1 MSVKQ
6 QIESIPNKWRDIII
20 SYPGIEIICQEIDT
34 IYSEYQQKKSE
45 EEVVLNIF
53 PEKKN
58 IFRCFHYQ
66 PPEAIK
72 VVMIGQ
78 DPYHGEGQATGLC
91 FGVNSEC
98 KIPPSLRNIN
108 KELINDIGHGISD
121 STLENWAKQGVLL
134 INSALTVREHC
145 PASHAKIWKLFTEY
159 IFTYLNLHTENKIF
173 VAWGAFA
180 YNCLFNKKQ
189 TLDTEK
195 HKLIVSSHP
204 SPLSANKQFK
214 TFRKFVDSKPFTA
227 INKTLTE
234 MEIQVILW

>member
-6 QIESIPNKWRDIII
+6 QIESIPNKWR
-20 SYPGIEIICQEIDT
+20 EIIMSFPDIGIICKEIET
-34 IYSEYQQKKSE
+34 LYSDFQQQNSE
-45 EEVVLNIF
+45 DEVVLKTF
-53 PEKKN
+53 PQKEN
-58 IFRCFHYQ
+58 IFRCFFYQ

-72 VVMIGQ
+72 VVIIGQ
-78 DPYHGEGQATGLC
+78 DPYHSEGQATGLC
-91 FGVNSEC
+91 FGVNSHC

-145 PASHAKIWKLFTEY
+145 PASHAKMWKSFTEY
-159 IFTYLNLHTENKIF
+159 ILTYMNQQTENKIF

-195 HKLIVSSHP
+195 HKLVVSSHP
-204 SPLSANKQFK
+204 SPLSANKNFK
-214 TFRKFVDSKPFTA
+214 EFPKFMDSKPFST
-227 INKTLTE
+227 INKGLIE
-234 MEIQVILW
+234 MKKEIILW